1 MGVGNIMPLT
11 EDIPSLLN
19 GHLLFSVERLQFLC
33 MYSVVIMLIN
43 QSTRRLNDVF
53 TLGTQCK

>member
-1 MGVGNIMPLT
+1 MGVGNIMPLA

-19 GHLLFSVERLQFLC
+19 GHLLFSVDRLHFF
-33 MYSVVIMLIN
+33 VRMLIN
-43 QSTRRLNDVF
+43 QSTININDVF

>member
-19 GHLLFSVERLQFLC
+19 GHLLFSVDNYNFYECILC
-33 MYSVVIMLIN
+33 DNAY
-43 QSTRRLNDVF
+43 
-53 TLGTQCK
+53 KPKYYKH

>member
-1 MGVGNIMPLT
+1 MPLT